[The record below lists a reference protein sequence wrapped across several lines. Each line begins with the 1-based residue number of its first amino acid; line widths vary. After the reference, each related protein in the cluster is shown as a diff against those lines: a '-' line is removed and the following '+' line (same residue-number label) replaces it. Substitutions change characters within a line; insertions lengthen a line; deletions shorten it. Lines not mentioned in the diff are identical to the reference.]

1 MGLLGSLPA
10 VSAQT
15 AAGASLGSVRLPQRV
30 TIGDQALAAGTYT
43 VRTSNDPVEPVV
55 GQAPE
60 SQQWVEFVQGGAV
73 RAKTL
78 ATKLTPAEVKEV
90 AESSVPSS
98 GSSKVELL
106 KGGDYLRVWINQ
118 GGTNYLV
125 HLSVTPQ

>member
-1 MGLLGSLPA
+1 VGLLGSLQPI
-10 VSAQT
+10 SAQT
-15 AAGASLGSVRLPQRV
+15 TGTSLGSVRLPQRV
-30 TIGDQALAAGTYT
+30 TLGQQALPAGTYT
-43 VRTSNDPVEPVV
+43 LRASNDPVQPVV

-60 SQQWVEFVQGGAV
+60 SQQWVEFVQGSEV
-73 RAKTL
+73 RGRTL

-90 AESSVPSS
+90 AKGGAPAS

-106 KGGDYLRVWINQ
+106 KGGDYLRIWINR